1 MAAKVVQDE
10 KSTKKVVVVG
20 GGLVRISRSVLGV
33 FGNCALL
40 NLVLVQPVTQSMHA
54 FMGSASFTRLN

>member
-33 FGNCALL
+33 F
-40 NLVLVQPVTQSMHA
+40 
-54 FMGSASFTRLN
+54 